1 MSKKTPFTVS
11 VKLAGAIYENS
22 VPLDELEWVASSSE
36 EDEMAKTLSDELAVR
51 NPLDE

>member
-1 MSKKTPFTVS
+1 MSNKTPFTVS
-11 VKLAGAIYENS
+11 VKFAGAIYENS

-36 EDEMAKTLSDELAVR
+36 EDEMAETMSDELAVR